1 MITIVEF
8 NKVLASTLTPI
19 TLISGVGVLTICM
32 TNRYN
37 HATNRIRQL
46 MAKRETPAAQFEPDI
61 DHEIDLI
68 FMRASLLRRSLL
80 CVCLSTVFT
89 ALLVAVSVG
98 SRFLEIDLKVFE
110 GFALVAAIALIV
122 FSVLLFSAELNLSLK
137 ALGLVID
144 HLPKHERSADSP
156 DSPVP
161 QEVLAAKAQAR
172 ANAMKDLLKK
182 P

>member
-8 NKVLASTLTPI
+8 NQVLATTLTPI

-61 DHEIDLI
+61 EHEIDII
-68 FMRASLLRRSLL
+68 FMRASLLRRALL
-80 CVCLSTVFT
+80 SVCLSTVFT

-98 SRFLEIDLKVFE
+98 SRFLDINLSVIE
-110 GFALVAAIALIV
+110 GIALVAAIALIV
-122 FSVLLFSAELNLSLK
+122 GSVLLFSAELNLSLK
-137 ALGLVID
+137 ALGLAIE
-144 HLPKHERSADSP
+144 HLPKHDLPNASP
-156 DSPVP
+156 DSSLP
-161 QEVLAAKAQAR
+161 QSVVETQAQAR
-172 ANAMKDLLKK
+172 AEAMKDLLKK
-182 P
+182 